1 MKIPRWFL
9 VLATV
14 LLFAHKLDSQVAV
27 EADSADT
34 SHTER
39 AIAPRFVPSK
49 YRILRVQMLRPPTD
63 AQSAISR
70 GRYLVN
76 FGSRDGVQRGSIFQ
90 VHNLRKLIALV
101 RVHWVWRDSASVQ
114 LVNLIRK
121 PQPDNP
127 HPLKK
132 GYHLDPKF
140 VLLET
145 VFFEQGKPV
154 FSPEMHEQLHYASR
168 FIRSYPD
175 FPLVLEGHTDDRG
188 PKADNAKL
196 SVQRAATVMTY
207 LREVHHIPAEQMQ
220 LRGLGESHPIATNS
234 TEEGRKTN
242 RRVDII
248 LMEKTVEGS

>member
-1 MKIPRWFL
+1 MPRWFL
-9 VLATV
+9 ALAAV
-14 LLFAHKLDSQVAV
+14 VLFAHSLESEVAV
-27 EADSADT
+27 EAGSADT
-34 SHTER
+34 ADTEM

-49 YRILRVQMLRPPTD
+49 YRIVRVQMLPAPMD
-63 AQSAISR
+63 AQSATSR
-70 GRYLVN
+70 GRFLVN
-76 FGSRDGVQRGSIFQ
+76 FGSRDGVQKGSIFQ
-90 VHNLRKLIALV
+90 VHNLRELIALV
-101 RVHWVWRDSASVQ
+101 RVHQVWRDSAAVQ

-121 PQPDNP
+121 PEPNNP
-127 HPLKK
+127 RPLKK
-132 GYHLDPKF
+132 GYHLEPKF

-188 PKADNAKL
+188 PKTDNAKL

-207 LREVHHIPAEQMQ
+207 LKEVHHIPAAQMQ
-220 LRGLGESHPIATNS
+220 LRGLGEAHPIATNA
-234 TEEGRKTN
+234 TEEGRQIN

>member
-1 MKIPRWFL
+1 MFNWFIA
-9 VLATV
+9 VAAV
-14 LLFAHKLDSQVAV
+14 LLSAHSLKSQVAV
-27 EADSADT
+27 EADTADSADP
-34 SHTER
+34 EM

-49 YRILRVQMLRPPTD
+49 YRILRVQMLPPPTD

-70 GRYLVN
+70 GRYFVN

-90 VHNLRKLIALV
+90 VHNLRELIALV
-101 RVHWVWRDSASVQ
+101 RVHRVWRDSASVQ
-114 LVNLIRK
+114 LVNLIRR
-121 PQPDNP
+121 PEPNNP
-127 HPLKK
+127 HPLKT
-132 GYHLDPKF
+132 GYYLEPKF

-207 LREVHHIPAEQMQ
+207 LKEVHHIPAEQMQ
-220 LRGLGESHPIATNS
+220 LRGLGEAHPIATNS
-234 TEEGRKTN
+234 TEAGRKIN

-248 LMEKTVEGS
+248 LMEKTVESS

>member
-1 MKIPRWFL
+1 LKIPCWFL
-9 VLATV
+9 ALSAV
-14 LLFAHKLDSQVAV
+14 LLFARSLDAQAV

-34 SHTER
+34 AAAELVVGPHFSP
-39 AIAPRFVPSK
+39 AK
-49 YRILRVQMLRPPTD
+49 YRILRVHLLPPPTD
-63 AQSAISR
+63 AQSATSR
-70 GRYLVN
+70 GRFMVN

-90 VHNLRKLIALV
+90 VHNLRELVALV
-101 RVHWVWRDSASVQ
+101 RVHQVWRDSASVQ
-114 LVNLIRK
+114 LVHLIRRPNPNN
-121 PQPDNP
+121 PQ
-127 HPLKK
+127 PLKK
-132 GYHLDPKF
+132 GYYLEPKF

-196 SVQRAATVMTY
+196 SVARAATVMTY
-207 LREVHHIPAEQMQ
+207 LKEVHHIPAEQMQ
-220 LRGLGESHPIATNS
+220 LRGLGETHPIATNG
-234 TEEGRKTN
+234 TEAGRKIN

-248 LMEKTVEGS
+248 LMEKTVAGN